1 MRRTFLRRAA
11 LFSCILFVPGC
22 APPPDSEG
30 DEGSLP
36 AEEEAAPATVD
47 EGTPY
52 GVVADWPSLPEGFE
66 MGEAAGVDVDSRG
79 RVWVFHRGDEH
90 PILALDPES
99 GEMLTSFGQDMGF
112 LNAHGLEVDHE
123 DNIWATDTQTHQVY
137 KFSPEGELLLTV
149 GEREVAGLD
158 ETHFDQPT
166 DVVVAPTGEF
176 YVSDG
181 YGNSRVAKFT
191 ADGAFLLDWGEAGDG
206 PGQFDLP
213 HGLAL
218 DDEGRVYVA
227 DRTNVRI
234 QVFTPEGEFVEA
246 WENDAWARP
255 WGLQTTPAGDL
266 FVIDGGHMSSEPPH
280 YANVLRLTLD
290 GEVLESWSSYG
301 AEPGQLSWGHD
312 VAVGQDGAVYTVE
325 VRNNLRAQKFVPG
338 GP

>member
-1 MRRTFLRRAA
+1 MTAPSIRRAA
-11 LFSCILFVPGC
+11 VAAWIFAIAAC
-22 APPPDSEG
+22 APAPDSE
-30 DEGSLP
+30 
-36 AEEEAAPATVD
+36 AD
-47 EGTPY
+47 EGTVPEDESADVMVDEEVPF
-52 GVVADWPSLPEGFE
+52 GVVADWPRLPEGFE
-66 MGEAAGVDVDSRG
+66 MGEAAGVDVDSQG

-99 GEMLTSFGQDMGF
+99 GEMLTSFGEDMMF

-123 DNIWATDTQTHQVY
+123 DNIWVTDTETHQVY
-137 KFSPEGELLLTV
+137 KFSPEGEVLLTV

-158 ETHFDQPT
+158 GTHFDQPT
-166 DVVVAPTGEF
+166 DVAVAPTGEF

-181 YGNSRVAKFT
+181 YGNSRVARFA
-191 ADGAFLLDWGEAGDG
+191 ADGTFLLDWGEPGEG
-206 PGQFDLP
+206 PGQFNLP
-213 HGLAL
+213 HGIAL

-227 DRTNVRI
+227 DRTNLRI
-234 QVFTPEGEFVEA
+234 QVFTPDGEFIEEWA
-246 WENDAWARP
+246 SDAWARP

-266 FVIDGGHMSSEPPH
+266 FVIDGGHMSAEPPH
-280 YANVLRLTLD
+280 YAHVLRLSLD

-325 VRNNLRAQKFVPG
+325 VRNNLRVQRFVRG